1 MVCVVVLTRVEEEA
15 ARVMEEEAAR
25 AVIRMPG
32 GTPVCVRVCVCSP
45 RRMLR
50 KEEAEGVEDA
60 FIVACLR
67 HSTAT
72 ADDWH
77 ASGSGELN
85 LYNLA
90 HNDTSV

>member
-1 MVCVVVLTRVEEEA
+1 
-15 ARVMEEEAAR
+15 
-25 AVIRMPG
+25 
-32 GTPVCVRVCVCSP
+32 
-45 RRMLR
+45 MLR
-50 KEEAEGVEDA
+50 KEEAERVEDA